1 MFLNAFSSSSWTAP
15 ATASL
20 FTGQYPVRHGVT
32 RGFHAAKERVR
43 EVEREGHSVLTLNRM
58 PRTTATLPERL
69 RSRGYATFGLAT
81 NPNIGHEIGFDRG
94 FDRFER
100 LKTNSAELVF
110 DRLLEWESTIK
121 ERTPY
126 FIYVHLNDT
135 HPPYVPRQPWYR
147 PTGNPRD
154 DVRAAYDSEI
164 RYVDGVLEKLVGRFD
179 PDDNGVL
186 VVLSDHGEE
195 FWEHGALGHFF
206 SLHAEVNRILFLVRA
221 PTLGVSPRVVSAN
234 VSIVDVLPTLLELVA
249 GEPTKAGAGGGLDEA
264 LEGRSLIELLTA
276 RDRASASGRE
286 LAQRPLFAHRE
297 HRLTPDRQLWAVIR
311 GRWKLIEEGQS
322 QQLFDLKADPAERWI
337 FNKHHPHV
345 VAGLSQELER
355 FRMRAAAEQREF
367 GGLSVDRE
375 RLEEL
380 RILGYVE
387 DGDRAE

>member
-1 MFLNAFSSSSWTAP
+1 M
-15 ATASL
+15 
-20 FTGQYPVRHGVT
+20 
-32 RGFHAAKERVR
+32 
-43 EVEREGHSVLTLNRM
+43 
-58 PRTTATLPERL
+58 
-69 RSRGYATFGLAT
+69 
-81 NPNIGHEIGFDRG
+81 
-94 FDRFER
+94 
-100 LKTNSAELVF
+100 
-110 DRLLEWESTIK
+110 
-121 ERTPY
+121 
-126 FIYVHLNDT
+126 
-135 HPPYVPRQPWYR
+135 
-147 PTGNPRD
+147 
-154 DVRAAYDSEI
+154 
-164 RYVDGVLEKLVGRFD
+164 
-179 PDDNGVL
+179 
-186 VVLSDHGEE
+186 
-195 FWEHGALGHFF
+195 
-206 SLHAEVNRILFLVRA
+206 
-221 PTLGVSPRVVSAN
+221 VSAN

-337 FNKHHPHV
+337 FNKQYPHV

-380 RILGYVE
+380 RILGYDE